1 MRPTH
6 HQRAGRPPYA
16 SFHYFERAEGSC
28 AADLESFW
36 WHRHLAGAGGQAGKP
51 LPPLPNYH
59 RRVRFTHHQRA
70 GRPPYASFHYFERP
84 EGSYAA
90 DLESFWWHRHLA
102 GAGAQAGKPVPP
114 LPNYHRRVRFTHHR
128 RAGRPPYGLAAGTEA
143 RPTDFSCF
151 TGGSQAH
158 KQLGRPKKR
167 ADTQVRP
174 YGQANIFNRLLS
186 L

>member
-1 MRPTH
+1 MILGDAGQEIKEKTAAKMWVRLTH
-6 HQRAGRPPYA
+6 HQRAGRPPSA
-16 SFHYFERAEGSC
+16 SFHYCERAEGSC
-28 AADLESFW
+28 
-36 WHRHLAGAGGQAGKP
+36 
-51 LPPLPNYH
+51 
-59 RRVRFTHHQRA
+59 T
-70 GRPPYASFHYFERP
+70 
-84 EGSYAA
+84 A

-128 RAGRPPYGLAAGTEA
+128 RAGRPPYGLAAGTEV
-143 RPTDFSCF
+143 RPTDFSCV

-174 YGQANIFNRLLS
+174 YGLCIRTLVGPVRAPPLRPGNFLCS
-186 L
+186 D